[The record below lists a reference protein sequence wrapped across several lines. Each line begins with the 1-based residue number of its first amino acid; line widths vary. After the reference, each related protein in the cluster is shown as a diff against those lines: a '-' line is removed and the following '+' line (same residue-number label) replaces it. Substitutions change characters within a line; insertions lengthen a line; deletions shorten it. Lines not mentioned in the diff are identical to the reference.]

1 MDHLPVFLDLRGRLV
16 LVVGGG
22 PVAARKIATLRRAGA
37 KIRLVA
43 PQLCAALQEL
53 VAAEPIE
60 YLPVEFAAAHLD
72 GSVLVVAATG
82 LRTVNRAVRE
92 AAERHGIWVNAVD
105 DPDSSNC
112 LLPAII
118 DRSPILIAVGTSGRA
133 PTLARRVRT
142 LIEAAVPQRIGELA
156 QLAGRWRQRA
166 QQALPDVGVRRHFW
180 DRFFSGAAAQRLL
193 AGDAA
198 DADMDGQLQQL
209 LTQYATGAAPHGGEV
224 WLIGAGPGDPD
235 LLTLRAQQLLQECD
249 VVLYDRLVSAAVL
262 ERVRRDAE
270 RVFVGKE
277 SGHHQI
283 TQARINELLIGYA
296 RRGLRVARL
305 KGGDPLIF
313 GRAGEELA
321 ALAEAGIPV
330 VIVAGVTAAL
340 GGAAIA
346 GIPLTWRGVSQSVTW
361 VTAMGEAAEQLDWR
375 ALAAPLQTVIFY
387 MGVAQLPRIV
397 ARLTEHGAPLK
408 RSVALIENATLPQQR
423 TVRATL
429 ATLEAQAR
437 AANVQAPALL
447 IVGDVVNVAPLPS

>member
-37 KIRLVA
+37 RIRLVA
-43 PQLCAALQEL
+43 PQLCTVLQEL

-60 YLPVEFAAAHLD
+60 YLSAQFAAAHLD
-72 GSVLVVAATG
+72 GSALAVAATG
-82 LRTVNRAVRE
+82 LPTVNHAVRE
-92 AAERHGIWVNAVD
+92 AAERRGIWVNAVD
-105 DPDSSNC
+105 DPESSNC

-133 PTLARRVRT
+133 PSLARRVRA

-156 QLAGRWRQRA
+156 TLAGRWRRRA
-166 QQALPDVGVRRHFW
+166 QEALPDVGVRRHFW
-180 DRFFSGAAAQRLL
+180 DRFFSGPAAQRLL
-193 AGDAA
+193 AGDTAGVDV
-198 DADMDGQLQQL
+198 DAQLQQL
-209 LTQYATGAAPHGGEV
+209 LMQYATSAAPAGGEV

-249 VVLYDRLVSAAVL
+249 VVLYDRLVSSAVL

-270 RVFVGKE
+270 RIFVGKE

-283 TQARINELLIGYA
+283 TQARINELLIDYA

-313 GRAGEELA
+313 GRAGEELV
-321 ALAEAGIPV
+321 ALAQAGIPV

-346 GIPLTWRGVSQSVTW
+346 GIPLTWRGVAQSVIW

-397 ARLTEHGAPLK
+397 SRLTEHGAPPQ
-408 RSVALIENATLPQQR
+408 RSAALIENATLPQQR

-429 ATLEAQAR
+429 ATLEAR
-437 AANVQAPALL
+437 AEEAKVQAPALL
-447 IVGDVVNVAPLPS
+447 IVGDVVNVAPVRN

>member
-1 MDHLPVFLDLRGRLV
+1 
-16 LVVGGG
+16 
-22 PVAARKIATLRRAGA
+22 
-37 KIRLVA
+37 
-43 PQLCAALQEL
+43 
-53 VAAEPIE
+53 
-60 YLPVEFAAAHLD
+60 
-72 GSVLVVAATG
+72 
-82 LRTVNRAVRE
+82 
-92 AAERHGIWVNAVD
+92 
-105 DPDSSNC
+105 
-112 LLPAII
+112 
-118 DRSPILIAVGTSGRA
+118 GRA
-133 PTLARRVRT
+133 PSLARRVRT

-166 QQALPDVGVRRHFW
+166 QEALPDVGVRRHFW
-180 DRFFSGAAAQRLL
+180 DRFFSGPAAQRLL

-198 DADMDGQLQQL
+198 DTEIDVQLQQL
-209 LTQYATGAAPHGGEV
+209 LSQYAAGAAPRGGEV

-249 VVLYDRLVSAAVL
+249 VVLYDRLVSTAVL

-321 ALAEAGIPV
+321 ALAQAGIPV

-346 GIPLTWRGVSQSVTW
+346 GIPLTWRGVAQSVIW

-397 ARLTEHGAPLK
+397 ARLTEHGAPLQ

-437 AANVQAPALL
+437 EAKVKAPALL
-447 IVGDVVNVAPLPS
+447 IVGDVVNVAPVRA